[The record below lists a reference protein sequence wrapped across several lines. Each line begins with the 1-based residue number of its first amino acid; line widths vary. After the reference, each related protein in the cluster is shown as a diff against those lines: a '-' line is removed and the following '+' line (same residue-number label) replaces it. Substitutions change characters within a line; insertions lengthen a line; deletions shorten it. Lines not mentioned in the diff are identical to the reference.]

1 MSTWSRAVVWS
12 LIAAAFIGPG
22 TVTTAARAGSEG
34 GWGYLPFVVLAAF
47 AGFLLMEMA
56 ARLTLVSGQTLGQI
70 LGTRRRWLA
79 VACFVAVLL
88 GCAAYQAGNLV
99 GALGGL
105 QLVFGRERWWVLL
118 LGALAGI
125 VLWPGETKWIARA
138 LAGVVIVMAVVFMV
152 AALQLL
158 LGGAS
163 FAGNNTVMTG
173 TVIGLVGTTI
183 VPYNFFLAAGLSK
196 GQQLGDM
203 RNGLL
208 LSFVVGG
215 IITLCIVLVGSVATS
230 FTNFADLARTL
241 DAVLGDWSKVVLGV
255 GLFAAGFSSAVTA
268 PLAAAIAGRELLVR
282 EPGEDSVVKQP
293 WFRMIWGGVLAVGL
307 LVALLEIDI
316 ITVILA
322 AQVANGL
329 LLPLIAA
336 IVLVF
341 ANDGSLLGDKVNA
354 NWQNLA
360 GLLIASFLAYKN
372 AGLLLGKIG
381 VADEV
386 WAYVAGGVYLIGVG
400 WLIWQRRTRNLT
412 LAPH

>member
-1 MSTWSRAVVWS
+1 MSSWSRAIVWS

-34 GWGYLPFVVLAAF
+34 GWEYLPFVFLAAF

-56 ARLTLVSGQTLGQI
+56 ARLTLVSGQSLGQI

-88 GCAAYQAGNLV
+88 GCVAYQAGNLV

-105 QLVFGRERWWVLL
+105 QLFLGIERWWVLL
-118 LGALAGI
+118 LGTVAGI

-138 LAGVVIVMAVVFMV
+138 LAGVVIIMAVVFMV
-152 AALQLL
+152 AAIQLL

-163 FAGNNTVMTG
+163 FAGNNTVVTG

-203 RNGLL
+203 RNGLF

-215 IITLCIVLVGSVATS
+215 IITMCIVLVGSVATA
-230 FTNFADLARTL
+230 FTNFADLAGTL

-282 EPGEDSVVKQP
+282 EPEERSAVKRP

-329 LLPLIAA
+329 LLPLIAG

-341 ANDGSLLGDKVNA
+341 ANDGTLLGDKVNA
-354 NWQNLA
+354 NWQNMA

-381 VADEV
+381 LPDEV
-386 WAYVAGGVYLIGVG
+386 WAYLVGGVYLIGVG
-400 WLIWQRRTRNLT
+400 WLIFNRRSGTK
-412 LAPH
+412 A

>member
-1 MSTWSRAVVWS
+1 MSSWSRAVVWS

-22 TVTTAARAGSEG
+22 TVATAARAGSEG

-79 VACFVAVLL
+79 VGCFVAVLL
-88 GCAAYQAGNLV
+88 GCVAYQAGNLV

-105 QLVFGRERWWVLL
+105 QLVFGLERWWVLL
-118 LGALAGI
+118 LGATAGV

-138 LAGVVIVMAVVFMV
+138 LAGVVTLMAVVFLV
-152 AALQLL
+152 AAMQLL
-158 LGGAS
+158 LSGTS
-163 FAGNNTVMTG
+163 LAGNDTVITG

-203 RNGLL
+203 RIGLL
-208 LSFVVGG
+208 MSFIIGG
-215 IITLCIVLVGSVATS
+215 VITLCIVLVGSVATS

-241 DAVLGDWSKVVLGV
+241 DAVLGDWSKVVLGI

-282 EPGEDSVVKQP
+282 EPGEYSVVKKP
-293 WFRMIWGGVLAVGL
+293 WFRMIWGGVLVVGL
-307 LVALLEIDI
+307 FVALLEIDI
-316 ITVILA
+316 VTIILA

-341 ANDGSLLGDKVNA
+341 ANDRFLLGDKINA
-354 NWQNLA
+354 HWQNLA
-360 GLLIASFLAYKN
+360 GLLVASFLAYKN

-381 VADEV
+381 FPDETL
-386 WAYVAGGVYLIGVG
+386 AYVFGGVYLLGVG
-400 WLIWQRRTRNLT
+400 WLILNRRSKEKG
-412 LAPH
+412 

>member
-1 MSTWSRAVVWS
+1 MSSWSRAVVWS

-34 GWGYLPFVVLAAF
+34 GWGYLPFVLLAAF

-79 VACFVAVLL
+79 IACFVAVLL
-88 GCAAYQAGNLV
+88 GCVAYQAGNLV

-105 QLVFGRERWWVLL
+105 QLFFGLERWWVLV
-118 LGALAGI
+118 LGAIAGV

-138 LAGVVIVMAVVFMV
+138 LAGVVIIMAVVFIV
-152 AALQLL
+152 AAIQLF

-163 FAGNNTVMTG
+163 FAGNNTVATG

-208 LSFVVGG
+208 LSFLVGG

-230 FTNFADLARTL
+230 FTNFSDLARTL
-241 DAVLGDWSKVVLGV
+241 DAVLGDWSKVVLGI

-282 EPGEDSVVKQP
+282 EAGEHSVVKQV
-293 WFRMIWGGVLAVGL
+293 WFRMIWGGVLVVGL

-341 ANDGSLLGDKVNA
+341 ANDRSLLGGKVNA
-354 NWQNLA
+354 HWQNAA
-360 GLLIASFLAYKN
+360 GWLVASFLAYKN
-372 AGLLLGKIG
+372 FELLLEKVLVSGIG
-381 VADEV
+381 F
-386 WAYVAGGVYLIGVG
+386 WAEA
-400 WLIWQRRTRNLT
+400 LT
-412 LAPH
+412 LVYAVGLTYFIYRRR

>member
-1 MSTWSRAVVWS
+1 MSSWSRAVIWS

-22 TVTTAARAGSEG
+22 TVATAARAGSEG

-56 ARLTLVSGQTLGQI
+56 ARLTLVSGQTLGQL

-79 VACFVAVLL
+79 VGCFVAVLL
-88 GCAAYQAGNLV
+88 GCVAYQAGNLV

-105 QLVFGRERWWVLL
+105 QLIFGLDRWWVLL
-118 LGALAGI
+118 LGVAAGA

-138 LAGVVIVMAVVFMV
+138 LAGVVTLMAVVFLV
-152 AALQLL
+152 AAVQLL
-158 LGGAS
+158 LSGS
-163 FAGNNTVMTG
+163 SLAGNDTVITG

-203 RNGLL
+203 RFGLL
-208 LSFVVGG
+208 MSFVIGG

-241 DAVLGDWSKVVLGV
+241 DAVLGDWSKVVLGI

-268 PLAAAIAGRELLVR
+268 PLAAAIAGQELLIR
-282 EPGEDSVVKQP
+282 EPGEHAVVKQL
-293 WFRMIWGGVLAVGL
+293 WFRMIWGGVLVVGL
-307 LVALLEIDI
+307 LVALLDIDI
-316 ITVILA
+316 VTVILA
-322 AQVANGL
+322 AQVANGF

-341 ANDGSLLGDKVNA
+341 ANDRSLLRDKVNA
-354 NWQNLA
+354 HWQNAA
-360 GLLIASFLAYKN
+360 GLLVASFLAYKN
-372 AGLLLGKIG
+372 AGLLLGKIDLSNE
-381 VADEV
+381 AM
-386 WAYVAGGVYLIGVG
+386 AYFIGGAYLIGVG
-400 WLIWQRRTRNLT
+400 WLIFNRRSK
-412 LAPH
+412 AKA